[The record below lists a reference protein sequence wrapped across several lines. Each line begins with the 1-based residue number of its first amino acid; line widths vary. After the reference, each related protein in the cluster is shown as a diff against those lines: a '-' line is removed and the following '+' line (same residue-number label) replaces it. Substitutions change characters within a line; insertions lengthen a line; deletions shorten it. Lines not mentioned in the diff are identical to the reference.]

1 MGILLYRNIRIY
13 INRASPPFPTGKA
26 WTCNKQNKQ
35 GEASVTDSFHTIKIY
50 DYSKMIL
57 NV

>member
-1 MGILLYRNIRIY
+1 MGILLYRNIY

-35 GEASVTDSFHTIKIY
+35 GEASVADSFHTIKIY